1 MSRMSASLLIVED
14 EEPIK
19 VLLTYNF
26 EAEGYRVRA
35 TALGEEVAMM
45 IADERPNLIILDW
58 MLPGISGIEVC
69 RILRSKPETRGIPII
84 MLTARGEE
92 AERVRG
98 LATGADDYVV
108 KPFSVPELLARVRSI
123 LRRADPDAVAE
134 VLAIGDLSLDRKM
147 RRLTRANRDINLSPT
162 EFRLLEHLM
171 QSPGRVYTRAQ
182 LLDAVWGRDIYIDE
196 RTVDVHVG
204 RLRKSLTRGR
214 ENDPIRTVRGMGY
227 SFDERFGST
236 EIEKGAGERLHTPVR
251 GADR

>member
-1 MSRMSASLLIVED
+1 MSASVLIVED

-35 TALGEEVAMM
+35 TSSGEEVGPM

-69 RILRSKPETRGIPII
+69 RLLRAKAETRDIPIV

-108 KPFSVPELLARVRSI
+108 KPFSVPELLARAKSI
-123 LRRADPDAVAE
+123 LRRVDPDAVAE
-134 VLAIGDLSLDRKM
+134 ILTAGDLALDRKM
-147 RRLTRANRDINLSPT
+147 RRVTRGGRDINLSPT
-162 EFRLLEHLM
+162 EFRLLEHLL
-171 QSPGRVYTRAQ
+171 QSPGRVYSRAQ
-182 LLDAVWGRDIYIDE
+182 LLDAVWGRDIYVDE

-204 RLRKSLTRGR
+204 RLRKAISRGR
-214 ENDPIRTVRGMGY
+214 ERDPIRTVRGLGY
-227 SFDERFGST
+227 SFDERFA
-236 EIEKGAGERLHTPVR
+236 AG
-251 GADR
+251 